1 MRLTDR
7 IVRMLLRP
15 RSIAV
20 GGALLAAAAT
30 ALTVSG
36 GRGATAGA
44 SPVSAAAASYAALS
58 SDQPSGLPLVTS
70 HAERAPDTPP
80 GPTWP
85 AQPPQ
90 GASANWPEASSIRR
104 VPLGVSGLSGWIAT
118 SIEGGICVL
127 LYDGVPVQENA
138 AVYTGCSA
146 EGRLDRGASVEVSEI
161 PGKPGEVIAAGVVP
175 NGVTAVSFTMA
186 DGSVDTVPVQDNAW
200 ARVGDQAAADSQPTL
215 ITGG

>member
-1 MRLTDR
+1 
-7 IVRMLLRP
+7 V
-15 RSIAV
+15 
-20 GGALLAAAAT
+20 AAAVT
-30 ALTVSG
+30 ALAVLAG
-36 GRGATAGA
+36 HGATAGA
-44 SPVSAAAASYAALS
+44 SPVSTAAASYAALAS
-58 SDQPSGLPLVTS
+58 EEPSGLPLVTS
-70 HAERAPDTPP
+70 HGERPPDTPP

-90 GASANWPEASSIRR
+90 GSSASWPDASSIRR
-104 VPLGVSGLSGWIAT
+104 VPLGVEGLSGWIAT

-127 LYDGVPVQENA
+127 LYDGVPVKDNA

-146 EGRLDRGASVEVSEI
+146 EGRLDQGASVEVSEI

-186 DGSVDTVPVQDNAW
+186 DGSVETVPVRDNAW
-200 ARVGDQAAADSQPTL
+200 ARVGDQPAAADTQPTL